1 MGGGA
6 GGAVRE
12 AGGSF
17 GKREAAQEEEYFR
30 RLQSAQLKEL
40 KDHLQDEV
48 KHHEI
53 AIKEHQREIWRY
65 RERWRYIERYGDIER
80 EMEI

>member
-1 MGGGA
+1 M
-6 GGAVRE
+6 E

-53 AIKEHQREIWRY
+53 AIKEHQEAILRHKKK
-65 RERWRYIERYGDIER
+65 
-80 EMEI
+80 MEKIQKMQEKGSGSDSDK